1 MKAVIFCRD
10 AQQAHKALTAVLW
23 PQIKSHLVCGGGAL
37 VVTVKP
43 EKRSMD
49 QNAKFHALC
58 EDIAKSGAQW
68 AGKPRSAA
76 DWKILLVS
84 GHAVATKADG
94 EIVPGIEHE
103 FVMLR
108 ESTASMTKARGS
120 SLIEY
125 TLAFAVMQGVATQG
139 WSG

>member
-1 MKAVIFCRD
+1 MKGVIFCREPV
-10 AQQAHKALTAVLW
+10 QAHKALNAVLW
-23 PQIKSHLVCGGGAL
+23 PQIKSWLICGGGAL

-125 TLAFAVMQGVATQG
+125 ALAFAAMQGVATQG